1 MLWFDLLEKEDM
13 LRRPGAEKID
23 IGDPVEG
30 ARLNEMENGRCP
42 RCNDVMI
49 RMVDKDQFHIEF
61 ESCPSCYGTFFD
73 AGEFWQTAVRNAS
86 AYCEMT
92 AALHDILNVIP
103 AIANRNHRKAAA
115 RSFKGRCK
123 IRLGKTLSEALESLL
138 NAGDQVP
145 LGATHPA
152 KRSLAT
158 GEAVEDAE
166 EPNEK
171 RTKVESAEGK
181 GP

>member
-1 MLWFDLLEKEDM
+1 MGWERICGVASESEFETLDFRCTAVDRCTGCKGLWFDLLEKEDM

-73 AGEFWQTAVRNAS
+73 AGEFSDLKEETVMERLTHLLQTLKSN
-86 AYCEMT
+86 
-92 AALHDILNVIP
+92 L
-103 AIANRNHRKAAA
+103 
-115 RSFKGRCK
+115 
-123 IRLGKTLSEALESLL
+123 
-138 NAGDQVP
+138 
-145 LGATHPA
+145 
-152 KRSLAT
+152 
-158 GEAVEDAE
+158 
-166 EPNEK
+166 
-171 RTKVESAEGK
+171 
-181 GP
+181 

>member
-61 ESCPSCYGTFFD
+61 ESCPSCHGTFFD
-73 AGEFWQTAVRNAS
+73 AGEFSDLKEETVMERLTHLLQTLKSN
-86 AYCEMT
+86 
-92 AALHDILNVIP
+92 L
-103 AIANRNHRKAAA
+103 
-115 RSFKGRCK
+115 
-123 IRLGKTLSEALESLL
+123 
-138 NAGDQVP
+138 
-145 LGATHPA
+145 
-152 KRSLAT
+152 
-158 GEAVEDAE
+158 
-166 EPNEK
+166 
-171 RTKVESAEGK
+171 
-181 GP
+181 